1 MILHYNISRASYIH
15 TQIQNLLRKAKEL
28 LLHYWLKFTNAL
40 YWTKHFLNNDRL
52 LKNYLHTFL
61 LDVKLMLQ
69 FDHKMAILL
78 QGYGWSKQRVYK
90 MKMKEEVISQ
100 LDMFHLLPSNNILYS
115 VMMSTRREVFI
126 VLPSQLAI
134 VWAGEVR
141 GYSFIVN
148 KLNQQ

>member
-1 MILHYNISRASYIH
+1 
-15 TQIQNLLRKAKEL
+15 
-28 LLHYWLKFTNAL
+28 
-40 YWTKHFLNNDRL
+40 
-52 LKNYLHTFL
+52 
-61 LDVKLMLQ
+61 
-69 FDHKMAILL
+69 
-78 QGYGWSKQRVYK
+78 

-100 LDMFHLLPSNNILYS
+100 LDMFHLLPTNNILYS

-134 VWAGEVR
+134 VRAGEVR